1 MSNEFTVAQRHFAE
15 RGTTSFRP
23 ARRRAFW
30 PEKPTLQTTII
41 RERRRASRLPSVP
54 SALRGLDPR
63 HALPMFWA
71 TIGASPES
79 ASASMRTRD
88 HTLPRH
94 RARPRSQ
101 RDQAWARIGDSAAQI
116 LDSLDSLSPR
126 GRRKAVRRLFA
137 AADFLERTV
146 DTFGLASLNLQATW
160 AVLGSAIRRRTRAS
174 HGRHP
179 ARMTRRQR
187 CIKAPDLMP
196 PSDPG
201 SRPPERSGCLRT
213 RPGSEGPSLQ

>member
-15 RGTTSFRP
+15 RGTASFRP

-54 SALRGLDPR
+54 SALRGRDPR

-88 HTLPRH
+88 QTLQRH

-101 RDQAWARIGDSAAQI
+101 RDQAMGPDWRQRSADPGQ
-116 LDSLDSLSPR
+116 S
-126 GRRKAVRRLFA
+126 GQV
-137 AADFLERTV
+137 V
-146 DTFGLASLNLQATW
+146 
-160 AVLGSAIRRRTRAS
+160 
-174 HGRHP
+174 P
-179 ARMTRRQR
+179 ARTTQGCAAPLCRCRLPRADRRHVRPRLIELAGNVGCTGLSYPTKNASVSWTTSCTNDATSAMYQGSGSD
-187 CIKAPDLMP
+187 API
-196 PSDPG
+196 
-201 SRPPERSGCLRT
+201 
-213 RPGSEGPSLQ
+213 